1 MQKRVEDT
9 IERLKGRHV
18 CGYTIDNVTAD
29 NDDNGC
35 VVFCFTLQSPAPH
48 KRRFNV
54 SSSVRMLAIE
64 NDKFDLYRFL
74 LERLIQCTKKINK
87 SIY

>member
-1 MQKRVEDT
+1 MQKRVEDM
-9 IERLKGRHV
+9 IERFKGRQV

-35 VVFCFTLQSPAPH
+35 VVFRYTLQSPVPH
-48 KRRFNV
+48 RKFIVLSR
-54 SSSVRMLAIE
+54 VRMLAIE

-74 LERLIQCTKKINK
+74 LERLIQCTKKIDK